1 MAINKDKLWNFVVI
15 FLFLY
20 LIFHTIYGNRGVIA
34 YHKIEK
40 EIEELTRKA
49 DELIFT
55 RIILEKQ
62 VKSLNTKHIDRDL
75 IDEIARKLLLLAE
88 PDEEIIIRKRND

>member
-1 MAINKDKLWNFVVI
+1 MAVNKDKLWNFVVI